1 MRLTIKAKKEIETL
15 TGTEK
20 PVFKFWAPDNGG
32 YVRLE
37 SDGKSGTLGQQICDG
52 GGFSG
57 STVSCSPANFDRV
70 CRSWYRAYMRVATK
84 KPRW

>member
-1 MRLTIKAKKEIETL
+1 MRLTIKSKTEIETL

-20 PVFKFWAPDNGG
+20 PVFEFWAPEQGG

-37 SDGKSGTLGQQICDG
+37 SRGKSGTLGQQICEG

-57 STVSCSPANFDRV
+57 GTISATPENFDRV
-70 CRSWYRAYMRVATK
+70 CRSWYRAYIKQSIKAN
-84 KPRW
+84 

>member
-1 MRLTIKAKKEIETL
+1 MRLTIRAKTEIETIY
-15 TGTEK
+15 GTEK
-20 PVFKFWAPDNGG
+20 PVFEFWAPDNGG

-57 STVSCSPANFDRV
+57 GTVSATPENFTRV
-70 CRSWYRAYMRVATK
+70 CRSWYRQYMSAAKQAYV
-84 KPRW
+84 